1 MNQLVSS
8 RFIKSKNV
16 RIPVAFFQAFCMC
29 AGLVLCKW
37 HANLIVFFPA
47 NVRLCISSLFLFV
60 WKCAVNARHSN
71 AIIKF
76 STRQI
81 TGRSTISGIGWFAMQ
96 ISCKFLQIQ
105 KSAPFKF
112 FFLTKIELNLN
123 ETMWCR
129 APSSLWA
136 AVNPAFGGRAIISVV
151 KSPALSLEMFFHQ
164 PNNIRETC
172 CFLFVVRP
180 GGFWNKQVHQTETI
194 RLFWAVNGTPHSNEW
209 IGSWSWK
216 PTILDFYFN

>member
-1 MNQLVSS
+1 MQM
-8 RFIKSKNV
+8 
-16 RIPVAFFQAFCMC
+16 A
-29 AGLVLCKW
+29 CKFDR
-37 HANLIVFFPA
+37 FFPA

-112 FFLTKIELNLN
+112 LFLTKIELNLN
-123 ETMWCR
+123 EQCDA
-129 APSSLWA
+129 APPPLSELLLILLSGVEPLFRSLNPRPWASKCSST
-136 AVNPAFGGRAIISVV
+136 NQIISERDLLFFLSSDLGGSETN
-151 KSPALSLEMFFHQ
+151 KSTRRRQFG
-164 PNNIRETC
+164 
-172 CFLFVVRP
+172 CFGP
-180 GGFWNKQVHQTETI
+180 WTE
-194 RLFWAVNGTPHSNEW
+194 PPSNEW